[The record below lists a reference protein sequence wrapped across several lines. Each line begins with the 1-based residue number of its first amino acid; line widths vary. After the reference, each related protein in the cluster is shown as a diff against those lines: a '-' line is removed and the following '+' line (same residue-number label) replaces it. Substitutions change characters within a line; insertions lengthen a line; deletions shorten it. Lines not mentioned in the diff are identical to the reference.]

1 MLRSNSIGLLGSV
14 VTIHLEGGQCNS
26 ADIQLVTNRGFLPKT
41 IGYVAKD
48 FKFDGEQVLKF
59 KVWDE
64 IESDNT
70 YQLGFIPKFNCGP
83 ATAAYS
89 HMFTI
94 INDVEYRHYR
104 FNESQEPDV
113 KYHNDLYYFANEEE
127 L

>member
-70 YQLGFIPKFNCGP
+70 YLP
-83 ATAAYS
+83 AQVHTK
-89 HMFTI
+89 I
-94 INDVEYRHYR
+94 
-104 FNESQEPDV
+104 
-113 KYHNDLYYFANEEE
+113 
-127 L
+127 